1 MPTRKAREHTQREN
15 RVKVRWGRP
24 FGVNFFGFVAF
35 AGVLCGCAAE
45 VGTIGA
51 LLGQKPDG
59 RLFVRETPRGLAAAR
74 DGLVPGDE
82 ILLVEGKDVRQM
94 GEQELY
100 RALSGDVGTKVRLTV
115 VRGDGVFRVSL
126 TRTPVPRRSSP
137 SGH

>member
-1 MPTRKAREHTQREN
+1 MRGRANARSRQ
-15 RVKVRWGRP
+15 P

-35 AGVLCGCAAE
+35 AASVWGCAAE

-74 DGLVPGDE
+74 EGLVPGDE

-94 GEQELY
+94 GEHELY
-100 RALSGDVGTKVRLTV
+100 RSLSGDVGTKVKLTV
-115 VRGDGVFRVSL
+115 VRGDGVLRVTL
-126 TRTPVPRRSSP
+126 TRTPAPRQSRP
-137 SGH
+137 PGH

>member
-1 MPTRKAREHTQREN
+1 
-15 RVKVRWGRP
+15 VRWVRP
-24 FGVNFFGFVAF
+24 FGVNFFGFVASF
-35 AGVLCGCAAE
+35 AVIYGVLCGCAAD

-59 RLFVRETPRGLAAAR
+59 RLFVRETPHGLGAAREGLA
-74 DGLVPGDE
+74 PGDE

-94 GEQELY
+94 GEHELY
-100 RALSGDVGTKVRLTV
+100 RALSGDVGTKVKLTI

>member
-1 MPTRKAREHTQREN
+1 
-15 RVKVRWGRP
+15 VRWVRR
-24 FGVNFFGFVAF
+24 FGVNFLGFVAL
-35 AGVLCGCAAE
+35 AGALYGCAAE

-74 DGLVPGDE
+74 VGLAPGDE

-94 GEQELY
+94 GEHELY
-100 RALSGDVGTKVRLTV
+100 RALSGEIGTTVKLTV
-115 VRGDGVFRVSL
+115 VRGDGVFRVL
-126 TRTPVPRRSSP
+126 VTRTPVPQRSSP